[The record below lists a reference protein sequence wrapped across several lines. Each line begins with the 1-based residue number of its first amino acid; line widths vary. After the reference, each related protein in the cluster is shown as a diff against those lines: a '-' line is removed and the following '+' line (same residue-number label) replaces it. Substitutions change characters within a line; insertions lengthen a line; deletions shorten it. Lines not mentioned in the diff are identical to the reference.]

1 MLLASFMSGGVA
13 FSLSQEQMAALSLT
27 EIRDAFVDEQIGELQ
42 FNTPVQELPE
52 HGKKSNPVN
61 VRLVADATPNQRV
74 SSTHRS
80 KHKSRSGTTPSRSG
94 PSEEHTQ
101 LARIANN
108 ALTLTIGLAVH
119 SAVISTLN
127 NHFEASGMSTFNQLC
142 MRFTYPIAT
151 LLLVW
156 ALKRWS

>member
-1 MLLASFMSGGVA
+1 MSGGVA

-27 EIRDAFVDEQIGELQ
+27 EIRDAFVDEDIGESQ
-42 FNTPVQELPE
+42 FNTPIQELPD

-74 SSTHRS
+74 SSTRRS
-80 KHKSRSGTTPSRSG
+80 RHSSRTGTASPHTSGT
-94 PSEEHTQ
+94 SEEHTH
-101 LARIANN
+101 LVRITNN
-108 ALTLTIGLAVH
+108 ALTLTIGLAIH

-127 NHFEASGMSTFNQLC
+127 HHFESSGMSTFNQLC
-142 MRFTYPIAT
+142 TRFTYPIAT
-151 LLLVW
+151 MLLVW